1 MNDSSTINK
10 GIDDGILYVIV
21 NGEPILEFD
30 RKKPVPGHQ
39 RQYLDNMDA
48 QMDQG
53 IQLGDTFIESPNE
66 LMRSQ
71 FVANSLVNMLFKEQY
86 STAIAMCTYLA
97 KRMPELQQIQCKG
110 DITENPST
118 GSGVGAS
125 GKASKEKDEDNGF
138 SIEFVFDRSFEK
150 TQQEQTIQFHKPSDN
165 IH

>member
-1 MNDSSTINK
+1 MSDSFDQLM
-10 GIDDGILYVIV
+10 DDTILYVVV

-53 IQLGDTFIESPNE
+53 VQLGDDFIESPNA
-66 LMRSQ
+66 LIRSQ

-110 DITENPST
+110 DIES
-118 GSGVGAS
+118 
-125 GKASKEKDEDNGF
+125 EDDDGL

-150 TQQEQTIQFHKPSDN
+150 AQQEQTIQFHKPSDN

>member
-10 GIDDGILYVIV
+10 GNGDDGILYVIV
-21 NGEPILEFD
+21 NDEPILEFD

-53 IQLGDTFIESPNE
+53 IQLGDDFIENPNE

-110 DITENPST
+110 DIESD
-118 GSGVGAS
+118 
-125 GKASKEKDEDNGF
+125 SKDDSGF

-150 TQQEQTIQFHKPSDN
+150 AQQEQTIQFHKPSDKM
-165 IH
+165 H

>member
-1 MNDSSTINK
+1 MDES
-10 GIDDGILYVIV
+10 ILYVVV
-21 NGEPILEFD
+21 NDEPILEFD

-53 IQLGDTFIESPNE
+53 IQLGADFIKEPNA
-66 LMRSQ
+66 LQRSQ

-97 KRMPELQQIQCKG
+97 KRLPDLQQIQCKG
-110 DITENPST
+110 DITEST
-118 GSGVGAS
+118 TNDVVD
-125 GKASKEKDEDNGF
+125 KDKNEGL
-138 SIEFVFDRSFEK
+138 SIEFVFDRSYEK
-150 TQQEQTIQFHKPSDN
+150 AQQEQTIQFHKPSDN

>member
-1 MNDSSTINK
+1 MTANK
-10 GIDDGILYVIV
+10 IDDGILYVII
-21 NGEPILEFD
+21 NDEPILEFD

-53 IQLGDTFIESPNE
+53 IQLGEDFIENPNE

-97 KRMPELQQIQCKG
+97 KRMPDLQQIQCKG
-110 DITENPST
+110 DLTESST
-118 GSGVGAS
+118 DSSDKDDGV
-125 GKASKEKDEDNGF
+125 
-138 SIEFVFDRSFEK
+138 SIEFVFDRSYEQA
-150 TQQEQTIQFHKPSDN
+150 QQEQTIQFHKPSDN

>member
-1 MNDSSTINK
+1 MDDS
-10 GIDDGILYVIV
+10 ILYVVI
-21 NGEPILEFD
+21 NDEPILEFD

-53 IQLGDTFIESPNE
+53 IQLGADFIKEPNA
-66 LMRSQ
+66 LQRSQ

-97 KRMPELQQIQCKG
+97 KRLPDLQQIKCKG
-110 DITENPST
+110 DITEST
-118 GSGVGAS
+118 TNDA
-125 GKASKEKDEDNGF
+125 ADNKDKNKGL
-138 SIEFVFDRSFEK
+138 SIEFVFDRSYEK
-150 TQQEQTIQFHKPSDN
+150 AQQEQTIQFHKPDGS

>member
-1 MNDSSTINK
+1 MPDTTFNDT
-10 GIDDGILYVIV
+10 ILYVVI

-53 IQLGDTFIESPNE
+53 VQLGDDFIKEPNA
-66 LMRSQ
+66 LIRSQ

-97 KRMPELQQIQCKG
+97 KRMPDLQQIQCKG
-110 DITENPST
+110 DISESNDKENSEAQ
-118 GSGVGAS
+118 GL
-125 GKASKEKDEDNGF
+125 
-138 SIEFVFDRSFEK
+138 SIEFVFDRSYQK
-150 TQQEQTIQFHKPSDN
+150 AQQEQTIQFHRPDDK